1 MFKTIVLW
9 FPAVGFSG
17 GVQVAGLICFT
28 GHLNDPDLEDQIM
41 IPQMLLLFEW
51 FESEQ
56 TAVNNTVDGW
66 EIWQAP
72 VEGQVAYLT
81 IVKEFWCTPR

>member
-41 IPQMLLLFEW
+41 IPQMLLLFE
-51 FESEQ
+51 
-56 TAVNNTVDGW
+56 
-66 EIWQAP
+66 
-72 VEGQVAYLT
+72 
-81 IVKEFWCTPR
+81 

>member
-17 GVQVAGLICFT
+17 GLQLAGVQVAGLICFT

-41 IPQMLLLFEW
+41 IPQMLLLFE
-51 FESEQ
+51 
-56 TAVNNTVDGW
+56 
-66 EIWQAP
+66 
-72 VEGQVAYLT
+72 
-81 IVKEFWCTPR
+81 